1 MMIPFPLGQ
10 EKLSPPLSPN
20 HSPLSP
26 TRIVRKP
33 AEPPAEAD
41 AVPVASNPQ
50 VGAGGGGESLGG
62 DVESYCEIS
71 LVEVLNMMLFW
82 RLAS

>member
-10 EKLSPPLSPN
+10 EKRSPPLSPN

-26 TRIVRKP
+26 TRIVRSKP

-41 AVPVASNPQ
+41 AVPVATVVVPVKAEEGERFPSNPQ
-50 VGAGGGGESLGG
+50 VG
-62 DVESYCEIS
+62 VEDLWEWEMLKVTVR
-71 LVEVLNMMLFW
+71 LV
-82 RLAS
+82 